1 MENTAHSVTVAF
13 GQTILVN
20 SLVGILVVLMH
31 WLKKQLGKKWF
42 ISVYRFQVVI
52 SESQGRSSRI
62 EPGGRKHRETLLSVL
77 SYIIQTHLH
86 RGGTSHRGL
95 DPPTSVIKQDNAPQT
110 SHTPIWWW
118 HLLSWE
124 PLFPGD
130 SSQYHLAKK
139 KKINHQS
146 GQRSNTGH
154 TEGQIAAS
162 II

>member
-1 MENTAHSVTVAF
+1 MENTAHGVTVAF
-13 GQTILVN
+13 GEAILGN
-20 SLVGILVVLMH
+20 GLVDILVVLTH
-31 WLKKQLGKKWF
+31 WLKKQLGQKWF

-52 SESQGRSSRI
+52 SGSQGRSERV
-62 EPGGRKHRETLLSVL
+62 EPGGRKHRGTVLSVL
-77 SYIIQTHLH
+77 SYITQTHLH

-95 DPPTSVIKQDNAPQT
+95 DPPTPVIKQDNAPQT

-118 HLLSWE
+118 HLLTWE
-124 PLFPGD
+124 PLFQVILV
-130 SSQYHLAKK
+130 STTLT

-162 II
+162 VI